1 MQNYTEVPREMK
13 ELRAEWS
20 ANYFMWESAEKKERY
35 ELLKQ
40 VRWARIKQMYA
51 DGLVYKGQGA
61 QSSFL

>member
-1 MQNYTEVPREMK
+1 MQNYTEVLREMK

-20 ANYFMWESAEKKERY
+20 ANYFMWESSEKKERY